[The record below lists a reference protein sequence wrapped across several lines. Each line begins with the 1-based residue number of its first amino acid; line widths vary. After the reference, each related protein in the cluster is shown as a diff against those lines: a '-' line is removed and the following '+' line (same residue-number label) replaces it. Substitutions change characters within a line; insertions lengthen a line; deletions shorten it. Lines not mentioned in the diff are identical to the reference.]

1 MRILFLFLS
10 FALLFGNTEQNIKK
24 NEQKLQNI
32 SKEQNAINAK
42 LKTLGANIN
51 SKNKKIKE
59 LTNQI
64 KSIESNINANQKL
77 YLEQEA
83 IFNEQNKNYDELNK
97 KLEFLQKE
105 LVETILKDMSII
117 MILNSKEPL
126 SEESIISEE
135 ILKNLNQKVKQDIE
149 KLISEREVIKKDIT
163 NVQNKI
169 TSAQKIIASQKEKK
183 EILQIAKNEQL
194 SLANKLNDEL
204 ESYNN
209 EFKQLDKER
218 VGIQKILVSLN
229 ILKKQELENQE
240 KKRKEL
246 KNTQTNISKNGTIPP
261 LEVRQIG
268 SSYRNISTAKYKGAK
283 TIAPLK
289 NYNIE
294 TKYGP
299 YFDPVYKMRVF
310 NEFITFSVKNRSNV
324 LAVLDGKIVF
334 AKDTLMLKKVI
345 IIEHSNGLHTI
356 YSYLDDIKDDLEVG
370 SKVKK
375 GSTIAWITN
384 KLNFE
389 VTQKDKHIDPL
400 ELIKA
405 K

>member
-64 KSIESNINANQKL
+64 KSIETNINANQKL

-97 KLEFLQKE
+97 KLESLQKE

-163 NVQNKI
+163 NAQNKI

-246 KNTQTNISKNGTIPP
+246 KNTQTNISKNSTIPP

-268 SSYRNISTAKYKGAK
+268 SSYRNISTAKYKGVK

-289 NYNIE
+289 SYNIE

-356 YSYLDDIKDDLEVG
+356 YSYLDDIKDNLEVG